1 MNNRELDRFIVSAL
15 ERSQAEVPAAL
26 RRQVRERVGSTT
38 PMPRLLAWRRIVF
51 WGPLLAAAA
60 LIVAFSLPLLYP
72 PRAAE
77 KKITQIRTE
86 FNLPDKNIKIIWVQR
101 DDFQLAGMGG

>member
-1 MNNRELDRFIVSAL
+1 MKNEELDRFIVCAL
-15 ERSQAEVPAAL
+15 ESAQAEIPAAL
-26 RRQVRERVGSTT
+26 RDQARQRVAQAA
-38 PMPRLLAWRRIVF
+38 PWQRPLAWRRIAF

-72 PRAAE
+72 PRAEE

-86 FNLPDKNIKIIWVQR
+86 FSLPDKNIKIIWVQR
-101 DDFQLAGMGG
+101 HDFRLAAMEG

>member
-1 MNNRELDRFIVSAL
+1 LDRWIVSAL
-15 ERSQAEVPAAL
+15 ERSQADVPAAL
-26 RRQVRERVGSTT
+26 RRQVREKVESTT
-38 PMPRLLAWRRIVF
+38 PVPRLRVWKRIVF

-77 KKITQIRTE
+77 KKIAQIRTE
-86 FNLPDKNIKIIWVQR
+86 FSIPDKNIKIIWVQR
-101 DDFQLAGMGG
+101 DDFQFPGTKG

>member
-1 MNNRELDRFIVSAL
+1 MKNEELDRFIVSAL
-15 ERSQAEVPAAL
+15 ECAQAEIPVVLRDKTRQRVTQAAP
-26 RRQVRERVGSTT
+26 RQR
-38 PMPRLLAWRRIVF
+38 PHAWKQVAF

-72 PRAAE
+72 PRAEE

-86 FNLPDKNIKIIWVQR
+86 FSLPDKNIKIIWVQR
-101 DDFQLAGMGG
+101 DDFRLAGMEG

>member
-1 MNNRELDRFIVSAL
+1 MKNKELDQWIVSAL

-26 RRQVRERVGSTT
+26 RDKVRRQVAQAA
-38 PMPRLLAWRRIVF
+38 PRPRPLAWGRLAF

-72 PRAAE
+72 PRTAE

-86 FNLPDKNIKIIWVQR
+86 FSLPDKNIKIIWVQR
-101 DDFQLAGMGG
+101 DNFRLAGMEG

>member
-1 MNNRELDRFIVSAL
+1 MKNEELDRWIVGAL

-26 RRQVRERVGSTT
+26 RDKARQRVAQAA
-38 PMPRLLAWRRIVF
+38 PRPRPLAWRRIAF
-51 WGPLLAAAA
+51 WGPLLAATA

-86 FNLPDKNIKIIWVQR
+86 FSLPDKNIKIIWVQR
-101 DDFQLAGMGG
+101 HDFRLAGMEG

>member
-1 MNNRELDRFIVSAL
+1 MKNEELDRWIVSAL

-26 RRQVRERVGSTT
+26 RRQVRERVESTT
-38 PMPRLLAWRRIVF
+38 PVPRLRAWKRLAF

-60 LIVAFSLPLLYP
+60 LIVAFSLPLLYQ

-86 FNLPDKNIKIIWVQR
+86 FSLPGKNIKIIWVQR
-101 DDFQLAGMGG
+101 HDFRLAGMEG